1 MNDQSPKET
10 LRLMTTYQSFVRRPL
25 RVRIHQI
32 EEMEEYAIFDYTSGD
47 QHSQVRRITDF
58 NEVSKEIERRTD
70 ESTKKDGKKVR
81 PHVLFA
87 WEWLF
92 LNPLQLAY

>member
-1 MNDQSPKET
+1 M
-10 LRLMTTYQSFVRRPL
+10 
-25 RVRIHQI
+25 RVRIKQT
-32 EEMEEYAIFDYTSGD
+32 EEMEKYAIFDYTSGD
-47 QHSQVRRITDF
+47 EHSQARRITDF

-92 LNPLQLAY
+92 LNHLQLAY

>member
-1 MNDQSPKET
+1 
-10 LRLMTTYQSFVRRPL
+10 MTTYQLFVRRPL
-25 RVRIHQI
+25 RVRINQT

-70 ESTKKDGKKVR
+70 ESTKKDGKKVH
-81 PHVLFA
+81 PDLKHVYSA
-87 WEWLF
+87 S
-92 LNPLQLAY
+92 

>member
-1 MNDQSPKET
+1 M
-10 LRLMTTYQSFVRRPL
+10 
-25 RVRIHQI
+25 RVRIKQT
-32 EEMEEYAIFDYTSGD
+32 EEMEKYAIFDYTSGD
-47 QHSQVRRITDF
+47 EHSQARRMTDF

-92 LNPLQLAY
+92 LNHLQLAY